1 MILAQETK
9 MTPPTYLHRNVIKKL
24 LCKENL
30 DLIIEA
36 TLNIALTEQ
45 GDLEFSEF
53 QQNILQKIFHS
64 FSYQFCTIST
74 ITLSSEGAL
83 LGLKTTNYNL
93 PDDIVLNYLEY
104 AHQDELAPL
113 IYANPGRALN
123 YTQVCRQ
130 ERVKDHPFFV
140 NHCQKYG
147 IHHAISVGF
156 LYPGHE
162 NTFITFDY
170 MGDKDND
177 NWLPFNH
184 TKVELA
190 TFPFLLAWLYRQ
202 GKFDLVTLE
211 KYYLCLEDLTENKLL
226 NLRKYINAPQQ
237 TLAKQAEDLGIQTG
251 TLKDDLS
258 SIRKKILGKMKF
270 DVDKINNM
278 PLRILDNYFGF
289 LRMLGDHTAS
299 IQPGADLPN
308 ANMPVI

>member
-1 MILAQETK
+1 
-9 MTPPTYLHRNVIKKL
+9 MTTPTYSYRHAIKKL
-24 LCKENL
+24 LCRGNL
-30 DLIIEA
+30 DLITESA
-36 TLNIALTEQ
+36 LNIALTEQ
-45 GDLEFSEF
+45 GDLEFAAF
-53 QQNILQKIFHS
+53 QQTILQKTFHD

-74 ITLSSEGAL
+74 IALSSEGAL

-93 PDDIVLNYLEY
+93 PDDIVLNYLKY

-123 YTQVCRQ
+123 YTQVCRH
-130 ERVKDHPFFV
+130 ELVSNHPFFV

-162 NTFITFDY
+162 NTFIAFDY

-202 GKFDLVTLE
+202 GKFDLVTL
-211 KYYLCLEDLTENKLL
+211 KKHYLCLEGLTENKLL

-237 TLAKQAEDLGIQTG
+237 TLSKQAEELGIQTG

-258 SIRKKILGKMKF
+258 SIRKKTLGKMKF
-270 DVDKINNM
+270 DATKINNM

-289 LRMLGDHTAS
+289 LRMLGDHTAD
-299 IQPGADLPN
+299 IQPAVNLPSIN
-308 ANMPVI
+308 KPVI